1 MAFVLGLNAKLYRNT
16 GSYAVPVWDLV
27 TNVRDL
33 RLNLEKGEAD
43 VTTRGGNGWEQVVA
57 TLKSAT
63 IEWGMLWDT
72 GDTDFTVIRDSFL
85 NDSTVEFLV
94 LDGLVGTT
102 GSQGLRAICMVNRFT
117 RNENLREALTVDVA
131 AKPTYSANAPSWFTV
146 A

>member
-16 GSYAVPVWDLV
+16 GTFGTPVWDLV

-43 VTTRGGNGWEQVVA
+43 VTTRGGNGCEQIVA

-72 GDTDFTVIRDSFL
+72 GDTDFNAIRDSFL
-85 NDSTVEFLV
+85 NDTTVEFLV
-94 LDGLVGTT
+94 LDGLVATP

-131 AKPTYSANAPSWFTV
+131 AKPTYNANAPSWFT
-146 A
+146 AP

>member
-16 GSYAVPVWDLV
+16 GTFGTPVWDLIS
-27 TNVRDL
+27 NVRDL

-72 GDTDFTVIRDSFL
+72 ADTDFTAIRTSFL
-85 NDSTVEFLV
+85 SDTTIEFLV
-94 LDGLVGTT
+94 LDGPV
-102 GSQGLRAICMVNRFT
+102 
-117 RNENLREALTVDVA
+117 
-131 AKPTYSANAPSWFTV
+131 
-146 A
+146 

>member
-1 MAFVLGLNAKLYRNT
+1 MSFVLGLNAKLYRNSGT
-16 GSYAVPVWDLV
+16 FAVPVWDLV

-72 GDTDFTVIRDSFL
+72 GDTDFAAIRDSFL
-85 NDSTVEFLV
+85 NDTTIEFLV
-94 LDGLVGTT
+94 LDGLVATT

-131 AKPTYSANAPSWFTV
+131 AKPTYNTNAPSWFTV

>member
-16 GSYAVPVWDLV
+16 GNFGTPVWDLV

-72 GDTDFTVIRDSFL
+72 ADTDFTAIRDSFL
-85 NDSTVEFLV
+85 NDTTVEFLV
-94 LDGLVGTT
+94 LDGLVATA

-131 AKPTYSANAPSWFTV
+131 AKPTYDANAPSWFTV

>member
-16 GSYAVPVWDLV
+16 GTYGTPDWELIG
-27 TNVRDL
+27 NVRDL

-57 TLKSAT
+57 LKSAT

-72 GDTDFTVIRDSFL
+72 ADTNFTAIRTSFL
-85 NDSTVEFLV
+85 SDTTIEFLV
-94 LDGLVGTT
+94 LDGAVETT

-131 AKPTYSANAPSWFTV
+131 AKPTYDANAPSWFTV